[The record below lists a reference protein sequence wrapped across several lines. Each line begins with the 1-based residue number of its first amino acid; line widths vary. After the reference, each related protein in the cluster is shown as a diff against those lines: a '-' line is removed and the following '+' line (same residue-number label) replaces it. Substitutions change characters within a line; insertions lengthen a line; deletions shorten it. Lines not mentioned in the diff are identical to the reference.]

1 LSVARG
7 LLAILVLALLQS
19 AATAQ
24 AIRVGSKN
32 FSEQF
37 IVAEL
42 YAGALEA
49 AGYQVDRKLNLG
61 STFAAHEAL
70 KAGLIDVYP
79 EYTGTGLTTLL
90 QTAPESTDPDRVFER
105 VRTGYRET
113 FGFEW
118 LKRSGVNNEY
128 VVVVPATI
136 ASSYGLATLS
146 DLARV
151 SRQLSIA
158 ITAEFAERPDGL
170 PGLRAVYG
178 LDFGTVRSFASMRLR
193 YEGLLQGR
201 YDVASGFATDW
212 QITARGLVRLKDD
225 KGLFPPYE
233 LAPVARPGLAQDV
246 KAVAALDRVSE
257 ALDTEKMRALNEQVE
272 RHGREPREVAAE
284 FLRAHGI
291 AR

>member
-1 LSVARG
+1 M
-7 LLAILVLALLQS
+7 LAILTLALLPS
-19 AATAQ
+19 IATAQ

-37 IVAEL
+37 IIAEL

-61 STFAAHEAL
+61 STFAVHEAL
-70 KAGLIDVYP
+70 KAGLVDVYP

-118 LKRSGVNNEY
+118 LRRSSVNNGY
-128 VVVVPATI
+128 VVVVPAAI

-151 SRQLSIA
+151 SSQLSMA

-170 PGLRAVYG
+170 PGLKAVYG
-178 LDFGTVRSFASMRLR
+178 LEFGTVRSFASMRLR
-193 YEGLLQGR
+193 YEGMLQGR

-212 QITARGLVRLKDD
+212 QIAAWGLTRLKDD

-233 LAPVARPGLAQDV
+233 LAPVVRPSVAQDG
-246 KAVAALDRVSE
+246 KAVAALDGVSE

-272 RHGREPREVAAE
+272 RHGRQPREVAAE